1 MKKRYNCGRALKQL
15 ILAVPA
21 SALMLGSAQ
30 AQTTV
35 GLNIQGYYYGAGTT
49 NATTIGYGNGYQ
61 TTGFPV
67 TATAFGVAVENWYNT
82 VPLPGQATV
91 STSFTFAG
99 SLNAQITAP
108 DVWESGIG
116 EQVAGWNPETVLHRQ

>member
-1 MKKRYNCGRALKQL
+1 MKKRYNVGRAFKQL

-35 GLNIQGYYYGAGTT
+35 GLNIQGYYSGAGTT
-49 NATTIGYGNGYQ
+49 NTMTTGYGYGYQ

-82 VPLPGQATV
+82 PTLPGQAAV
-91 STSFTFAG
+91 SATFNFAG
-99 SLNAQITAP
+99 LTAQITAP
-108 DVWESGIG
+108 DV
-116 EQVAGWNPETVLHRQ
+116 